1 MTLIIGFLFLAIP
14 LSDLF
19 TQPISP
25 FIHALP
31 CSCGNGDYL
40 NVGVEFG
47 YIALA
52 GFEVKIEVRHNIYL
66 IYEQHIA
73 Y

>member
-25 FIHALP
+25 FVNALTR
-31 CSCGNGDYL
+31 SCGDGDYL

-52 GFEVKIEVRHNIYL
+52 GFKVKIKVRHNIYL